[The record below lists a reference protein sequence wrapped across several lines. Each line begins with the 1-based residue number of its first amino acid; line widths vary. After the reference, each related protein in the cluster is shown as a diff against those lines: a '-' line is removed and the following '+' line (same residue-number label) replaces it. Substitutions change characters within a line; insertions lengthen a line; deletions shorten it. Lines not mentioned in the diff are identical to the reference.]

1 MKKGFVYKRKDKWC
15 VAIPNIDY
23 KRGYQRLSMGFSKK
37 SQANEY
43 LDKRKY
49 QIKDIQAKGVGE
61 GNIAYLEAFKEV
73 LQYVSD
79 NLSKETHKSYK
90 GIVKDF
96 YIFMQ
101 QKHPVIQW
109 LYELKPKIFDEYK
122 SWLRDTGYK
131 DQSVRQF
138 HKSETINNHIKV
150 FKALFNKLIKWE
162 HIEANP
168 MDKVELVSVND
179 TKPIVTLDT
188 PEKLK
193 LFFERCKKIKP
204 EYYPHYFCSAM
215 LGLRFGEMCS
225 LKWDNVVFEHRVIR
239 IVGDGN
245 FTPKGRSRKDKKP
258 KERIIPVNSDV
269 EGVLKQLPRKSKYV
283 FLKKGKPIGR
293 KDKSFRRW
301 IIAIVKGTEFEGMTR
316 FHELRHTTGDI
327 LGQKHSIYDIKEFLG
342 HSDIRTTQRYVRVS
356 DARKREMAGT
366 LGDFKNTTHFTT
378 QNK

>member
-1 MKKGFVYKRKDKWC
+1 MKRGYVYKRKDKWYI
-15 VAIPNIDY
+15 AIPDSGY
-23 KRGYQRLSMGFSKK
+23 PSGYQRLSKGFKRK
-37 SQANEY
+37 SQAKEY

-49 QIKDIQAKGVGE
+49 QIEDIQIRGVGE
-61 GNIAYLEAFKEV
+61 GNITYKEAFKEV
-73 LQYVSD
+73 LQYVLD

-96 YIFMQ
+96 YIFMK
-101 QKHPVIQW
+101 QKYLMIQW

-150 FKALFNKLIKWE
+150 FTAIFNRLIKWE
-162 HIEANP
+162 YIKENL
-168 MDKVELVSVND
+168 MNKVELVAVDD

-188 PEKLK
+188 PEKFK
-193 LFFERCKKIKP
+193 QFFEKCKELKA
-204 EYYPHYFCSAM
+204 EYYPHYFCSTM

-225 LKWDNVVFEHRVIR
+225 LKWKNVVFEHNVIR
-239 IVGDGN
+239 IVSDEN
-245 FTPKGRSRKDKKP
+245 FTVKGRNRKDKKP
-258 KERIIPVNSDV
+258 KERIISMNPAVV
-269 EGVLKQLPRKSKYV
+269 EILRRLPRKDKYV
-283 FLKKGKPIGR
+283 FLKKDKPIDR

-301 IIAIVKGTEFEGMTR
+301 IIVIAKDTEFEGMTR

-327 LGQKHSIYDIKEFLG
+327 LGQSHSIYDIKEFLG

-356 DARKREMAGT
+356 DAKKREMAGT
-366 LGDFKNTTHFTT
+366 LGDFRNTTHSTT
-378 QNK
+378 QKR